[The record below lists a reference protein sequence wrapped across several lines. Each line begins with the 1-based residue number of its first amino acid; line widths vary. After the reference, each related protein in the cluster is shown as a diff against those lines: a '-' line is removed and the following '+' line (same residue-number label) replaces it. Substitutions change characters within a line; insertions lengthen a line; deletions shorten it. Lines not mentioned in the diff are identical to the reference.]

1 MRGGIGCRDVRAGA
15 GRRACD
21 APAETVIRVLI
32 VDDHAMFASSL
43 AAVLGQ
49 EPDICVV
56 GTACDLDSAR
66 TRLLEGPVDVLLLDQ
81 HLPDGSGV
89 TAIPELK
96 RLSPST
102 KIVVLTASAD
112 DASLVAAAEAGCA
125 GFLEKSR
132 SIEDLVVAV
141 RAAAEAPLSPELLTR
156 LMDRMH
162 HAQHGAGYDL
172 TARELDVLALVA
184 EGLSNGDIGQ
194 RLVVS
199 VNTVRNHVANI
210 LAKLGAHSKLEAL
223 AIAVREDLLPRGGGA

>member
-1 MRGGIGCRDVRAGA
+1 M
-15 GRRACD
+15 
-21 APAETVIRVLI
+21 PAETVIRVLI

-56 GTACDLDSAR
+56 GTACDLASAR
-66 TRLLEGPVDVLLLDQ
+66 TRLLEDPVDVLLLDQ

-102 KIVVLTASAD
+102 KFVVLTASAD
-112 DASLVAAAEAGCA
+112 DASLVAAAEAGCV

-141 RAAAEAPLSPELLTR
+141 RAAAAAEATLSPELLTR

-162 HAQHGAGYDL
+162 HAEHGAGYDL

-223 AIAVREDLLPRGGGA
+223 VIAVREDLLPRGGGA

>member
-1 MRGGIGCRDVRAGA
+1 M
-15 GRRACD
+15 
-21 APAETVIRVLI
+21 PAETVIRVLV

-66 TRLLEGPVDVLLLDQ
+66 TRLLEDPVDVLLLDQ
-81 HLPDGSGV
+81 QLPDGSGV

-141 RAAAEAPLSPELLTR
+141 RAAAAAEAPLSPELLTR

-162 HAQHGAGYDL
+162 HAEHGAGYDL